1 MGIDQLRL
9 DKPSNEAGGVKGN
22 SDGTELRGGRTRG
35 RRQDDQGTDT
45 RTAGSEGGGPKGTVH
60 VGKYGR
66 MPERSRGYGRDDGRI
81 DQDHEL
87 RAYGR
92 KSGKAYRIWLSPE
105 ARKYFDP
112 ILPADPDSMCEEC
125 KAGIREHQQGY
136 CPRKGSKQKRISEP
150 GQINKAARQ
159 RVPKR
164 LAQHLSKAMRAGWEE
179 VNERLNGGRT

>member
-1 MGIDQLRL
+1 MGPNLGAEVPEEE
-9 DKPSNEAGGVKGN
+9 DKTIRGLIQGLQEARAEDPRVQYTWEN
-22 SDGTELRGGRTRG
+22 TDGCL
-35 RRQDDQGTDT
+35 
-45 RTAGSEGGGPKGTVH
+45 K
-60 VGKYGR
+60 K
-66 MPERSRGYGRDDGRI
+66 
-81 DQDHEL
+81 HEAMVEMMGESIKIMSC
-87 RAYGR
+87 AYGR